1 MEISKDALLRVVKA
15 ARTSLRVSETMRELL
30 TGKHETY
37 VDHISDALLDALFE
51 MSGEKDT
58 TDRCVFDS
66 ETMNL
71 LKSDYTDE
79 TVMHLIIGM
88 HERRKNQGLLKAE
101 SSENRTGSIGRH
113 EAAYFVQPV
122 PKFPNRQEM
131 RRQAEAG
138 CGYMAPEGEGQ

>member
-37 VDHISDALLDALFE
+37 VDHISDALVDALFE
-51 MSGEKDT
+51 ISGEKDT
-58 TDRCVFDS
+58 TDRCVLDS
-66 ETMNL
+66 ATMNL
-71 LKSDYTDE
+71 LKGDYTDE

-88 HERRKNQGLLKAE
+88 HERRKNQGLLNADGQTE
-101 SSENRTGSIGRH
+101 TVGRH

-131 RRQAEAG
+131 RKQAEAG

>member
-15 ARTSLRVSETMRELL
+15 TRTSIRVAETMQGLL

-37 VDHISDALLDALFE
+37 VDHISDALVDVLFE
-51 MSGEKDT
+51 ISGEKNT
-58 TDRCVFDS
+58 ADRCVLDS
-66 ETMNL
+66 QTMNL

-79 TVMHLIIGM
+79 TVMHLIVGM
-88 HERRKNQGLLKAE
+88 RERRKNQGLLNADGQTE
-101 SSENRTGSIGRH
+101 TVGRH

-131 RRQAEAG
+131 RKHAEAG

>member
-15 ARTSLRVSETMRELL
+15 ARTSIRVAETMQGLL

-37 VDHISDALLDALFE
+37 VDHIRCALIDALFE
-51 MSGEKDT
+51 ISGEKDT
-58 TDRCVFDS
+58 SDRCVLDS

-71 LKSDYTDE
+71 LDSDYTDE

-113 EAAYFVQPV
+113 EAAYFVQPA
-122 PKFPNRQEM
+122 PTFIDRQKM
-131 RRQAEAG
+131 RKQAEAG
-138 CGYMAPEGEGQ
+138 CGYMAPEGE